1 MMEDTDIKQN
11 QPEGEETSCNR
22 QEAEEARMGALVRMD
37 YRRRHAS
44 QPDVDEAWNAFRQE
58 KMVAKE
64 TPQRGF
70 SAWHLTAAALLG
82 AAAMLALVF
91 VFRHSFFG
99 EPTPQQ
105 PKEIVAMQ
113 YDEKPQ
119 RVKLEREHDTLDL
132 TQKNSISYQKSDK
145 PQKPAIVAQS
155 QNKTQRLS
163 TPRGM
168 DFKVVLPDGSE
179 VVLNAEST
187 IEFPTAFQSGKR
199 LVKLKGEAYFK
210 VVRNDDAPFIV
221 TSDQL
226 SVRVLGTEF
235 NMKSYA
241 SEVAHVA
248 LVKGKVEVMRP
259 DATVCDATL
268 NPGQEAWYNAKG
280 EVQVQEVDTYA
291 VTQWVSGFFYYHD
304 QPLVKVLCDLGRW
317 YNLGVVFQNTDALH
331 YRVHFSALRNE
342 PVDSA
347 LENLNRL
354 RRIRVR
360 LDGNKIVVY

>member
-1 MMEDTDIKQN
+1 MMEDADNKLN
-11 QPEGEETSCNR
+11 QKEETNAPCDQ
-22 QEAEEARMGALVRMD
+22 QEAEASRMGALVRMD

-44 QPDVDEAWNAFRQE
+44 QPDVDEVWDAFRRE
-58 KMVAKE
+58 RMVARE
-64 TPQRGF
+64 TPKRGF
-70 SAWHLTAAALLG
+70 TAWHMTAAALLG
-82 AAAMLALVF
+82 AAAMLALVI
-91 VFRHSFFG
+91 VFRHALLDA
-99 EPTPQQ
+99 PAPQQ
-105 PKEIVAMQ
+105 SKEIVAMQ

-119 RVKLEREHDTLDL
+119 RVKLERENDTLDL
-132 TQKNSISYQKSDK
+132 TQKDSISYQEATK
-145 PQKPAIVAQS
+145 PQKTTVVAKL

-187 IEFPTAFQSGKR
+187 IEFPTAFQSGR
-199 LVKLKGEAYFK
+199 RWVKLKGEAYFK
-210 VVRNDDAPFIV
+210 IVRNDEAPFIV

-241 SEVAHVA
+241 SETARVA
-248 LVKGKVEVMRP
+248 LIKGKVEVMRP
-259 DATVCDATL
+259 DAAVCDATL
-268 NPGQEAWYNAKG
+268 APGQEAWYNAKG
-280 EVQVQEVDTYA
+280 EVQVREVDPYE
-291 VTQWVSGFFYYHD
+291 VTQWVNGFFYYHD

-317 YNLGVVFQNTDALH
+317 YNLGVVFQNTEALH
-331 YRVHFSALRNE
+331 YKVHFSALRNE
-342 PVDSA
+342 PIDTA